1 MSTDFDAIVVGLGA
15 MGSCAL
21 EALARR
27 GARVLGIDRHDPPH
41 AFGSSHGGSRVIR
54 LSYFEHADYVPLLR
68 EAYEGFDRLS
78 RDGGEPLRF
87 ENGLVVAGAP
97 GSEVTAGMRRSAEI
111 HGLAIDAIDGREL
124 VRRFPQFSVPTA
136 WEAVYES
143 RGGFVRPESTIR
155 TALSLAVR
163 RGAEIL
169 RSTPVVAWGAR
180 DGRAWVDTPRGRLEG
195 RALVLAGGAWMPQLL
210 ADETERTPSSRLVPT
225 RETIVWID
233 DAADPSWS
241 HDRMPVWL
249 FDRGV
254 HAAAYGIPTFTSMG
268 APRGLKV
275 ALHGAGPPTDP
286 DAPERPVDDRAV
298 RETVEAVREFLPAAQ
313 GRSVV
318 AAKHCLYTMSDDGDF
333 LVGLSRSRPEVVLA
347 AGFSGHG
354 FKFAPVMGEVL
365 ADLALTRTTRRPI
378 GFLSPSRTI
387 PPEGGR

>member
-21 EALARR
+21 EALSRR

-78 RDGGEPLRF
+78 RDGGDPLRF

-97 GSEVTAGMRRSAEI
+97 GSELTAGMRRSAEI

-155 TALSLAVR
+155 AALSLAVR
-163 RGAEIL
+163 RGAEVL
-169 RSTPVVAWGAR
+169 RSTPVLSWDAR
-180 DGRAWVDTPRGRLEG
+180 NGIAAVDTPSGRFEAK
-195 RALVLAGGAWMPQLL
+195 ALVLAGGAWMPRLL
-210 ADETERTPSSRLVPT
+210 HRDAAQPFAPRLTPT

-233 DAADPSWS
+233 DEADPSWS

-249 FDRGV
+249 FDRGTR
-254 HAAAYGIPTFTSMG
+254 AAVYGIPTFASMG
-268 APRGLKV
+268 TPRGLKV
-275 ALHGAGPPTDP
+275 ALHGAGPHTDP
-286 DAPERPVDDRAV
+286 DAHGQPVDDAAV
-298 RETVEAVREFLPAAQ
+298 RETLAAVGEFLPKAGGRGVLAA
-313 GRSVV
+313 R
-318 AAKHCLYTMSDDGDF
+318 HCLYTMSEDTDF
-333 LVGLSRSRPEVVLA
+333 LVGLHPELPEVVLA

-354 FKFAPVMGEVL
+354 FKFAPVVGEVL
-365 ADLALTRTTRRPI
+365 ADLALARSTRRPI
-378 GFLSPSRTI
+378 GFLSPSRCI
-387 PPEGGR
+387 RR